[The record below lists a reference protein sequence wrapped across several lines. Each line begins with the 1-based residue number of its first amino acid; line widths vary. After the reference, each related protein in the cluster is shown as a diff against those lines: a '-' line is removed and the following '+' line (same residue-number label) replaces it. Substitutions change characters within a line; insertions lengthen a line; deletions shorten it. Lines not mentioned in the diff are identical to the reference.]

1 MIAQILVIGV
11 VIALTAWYMQRRFRR
26 WRRLRLARNEMMRN
40 MIVQHANGLEVFSRR
55 YARGEID
62 LAEYLQKKDDIVGAQ
77 APLEDH
83 SLLHDTPAQRLI

>member
-1 MIAQILVIGV
+1 
-11 VIALTAWYMQRRFRR
+11 
-26 WRRLRLARNEMMRN
+26 MMRN

-77 APLEDH
+77 APLEEPAP
-83 SLLHDTPAQRLI
+83 SSMTPRPSD